1 MTSEF
6 DTYYTR
12 NTNPKH
18 SSSQKHFIK
27 EMCKG
32 KHNISSTV
40 FCIRVCSNDTQEHPL
55 ACKARRTNTTQW
67 DEILRTGHQWVPEV
81 GGCRCLRQRKIAV
94 KEKQKGEL
102 LWKCFIKRSFLIV
115 VLNGDDVYR

>member
-1 MTSEF
+1 MKTFYQRNAQRKTQHQF
-6 DTYYTR
+6 D
-12 NTNPKH
+12 
-18 SSSQKHFIK
+18 S
-27 EMCKG
+27 
-32 KHNISSTV
+32 

-81 GGCRCLRQRKIAV
+81 GGCRCLRQRKIAE
-94 KEKQKGEL
+94 KEKHKGNFYENKEVHVL
-102 LWKCFIKRSFLIV
+102 FV

>member
-1 MTSEF
+1 MTSQFE
-6 DTYYTR
+6 TYNTR

-27 EMCKG
+27 EMRKG
-32 KHNISSTV
+32 KHININSTV

-67 DEILRTGHQWVPEV
+67 DEILRNGHQWVPEV
-81 GGCRCLRQRKIAV
+81 GGCRCLRQRKIAE
-94 KEKQKGEL
+94 KEKQKGN
-102 LWKCFIKRSFLIV
+102 FYGNV
-115 VLNGDDVYR
+115 